1 MRGGCGRRVWE
12 VGVGGRAE
20 GRKTEEGG
28 VYLVSDFELFL
39 LSVL

>member
-1 MRGGCGRRVWE
+1 M
-12 VGVGGRAE
+12 GVGGKGRAE